1 MGVRKG
7 GTIKI
12 RLNPNTKSL
21 RITSLNNNTIKFE
34 FLTLKILE
42 KLRFVGSALTR
53 RPGTADSA
61 AGGRADVL
69 LAN

>member
-7 GTIKI
+7 GKINI
-12 RLNPNTKSL
+12 RLNPNTKML
-21 RITSLNNNTIKFE
+21 RITGLNYNTKKLK